1 MSLKPSLIDPI
12 PEETVRVARAAF
24 PKGNL
29 YLSMRDE
36 FGTLFE
42 DADFT
47 ALYPKRGQPAFSP
60 WRLALVT
67 VMQFLENLSDRQAAE
82 AVRSRIDWKYA
93 LGLEL
98 TDAGFDYSVLSGFRA
113 RLLAS
118 DKKSLMFDR
127 LLEKLRERKLLKVRG
142 RQRTDSTHVL
152 ASIRVMNR
160 LETVVETMR
169 AVLNELAILVPDWL
183 RRTALPE
190 WHRRYSVRAEQS
202 RLPLFE
208 KERAAYGEKIGRDGV
223 HLLKMLEI
231 EQPHLLDLEIVETLR
246 KVWKV
251 HYLQEGDDEELRWR
265 SASQLPKA
273 AEVTESPYDPQA
285 KHSNKRGI
293 VWIGYKVHLTET
305 CDEHLP
311 RLITNVHTTVAT
323 AQDVGATVS
332 IEAALGEKNL
342 LPSCHLVDA
351 GYISAE
357 TVLASREKYDIEL
370 FGPTRVNPSW
380 QARTGGYEAA
390 QFKIDWD
397 RKTVV
402 CPEGKPSNYWHEYEI
417 KTPTLR
423 PVVTVK
429 FKLED
434 CRNCPSRTKCV
445 RNKNGKP
452 RQLLLPTRELHQALE
467 QTRNSLS
474 NEDGKARYKRRA
486 GIEGTISQAVRRG
499 SLRRSR
505 YRGLQKTHLQEIA
518 VATGMNILR
527 SINFLNNQPIAK
539 TRVSRFARLVN

>member
-1 MSLKPSLIDPI
+1 MSLKPSIIDPI
-12 PEETVRVARAAF
+12 PEETIRVARAAF

-60 WRLALVT
+60 WRLTLVT
-67 VMQFLENLSDRQAAE
+67 IMQFLENLSDRQAAE

-113 RLLAS
+113 RLIAS
-118 DKKSLMFDR
+118 SEQSLMFDR
-127 LLEKLRERKLLKVRG
+127 LLEKLRQRKLLKERG
-142 RQRTDSTHVL
+142 KQRTDSTHVL

-169 AVLNELAILVPDWL
+169 AVLNELAILAPEWL
-183 RRTALPE
+183 KSVALPE
-190 WHRRYSVRAEQS
+190 WQTRYSVRAEQS
-202 RLPLFE
+202 RLPLRE
-208 KERAAYGEKIGRDGV
+208 TERAAYGEKVGRDGL
-223 HLLKMLEI
+223 HLLKLIET
-231 EQPHLLDLEIVETLR
+231 EQPQLLDLEIVETLR

-251 HYLQEGDDEELRWR
+251 HYLQDGDEDEPRWR
-265 SASQLPKA
+265 TASQLPKA

-285 KHSNKRGI
+285 KHSNKRGT
-293 VWIGYKVHLTET
+293 VWTGYKVHLTET
-305 CDEHLP
+305 CDEDLP
-311 RLITNVHTTVAT
+311 RLITNVYTTVAT
-323 AQDVGATVS
+323 EQDVGATVS
-332 IEAALGEKNL
+332 IEATLGEKNL
-342 LPSCHLVDA
+342 LPSRHLVDA

-380 QARTGGYEAA
+380 QTRDGGYDAA
-390 QFKIDWD
+390 QFEIDWD

-402 CPEGKPSNYWHEYEI
+402 CPEGKLNGYWHEYEI
-417 KTPTLR
+417 KTPTFR

-429 FKLED
+429 FKPED

-445 RNKNGKP
+445 RNKNERP
-452 RQLLLPTRELHQALE
+452 RQLLLPARELHQALE
-467 QTRNSLS
+467 KTRTRLRS
-474 NEDGKARYKRRA
+474 EEGKAQYRRRA

-518 VATGMNILR
+518 VAAGMNILR
-527 SINFLNNQPIAK
+527 SINFLNYQPIAK
-539 TRVSRFARLVN
+539 TRVSRFARLMN